1 MSRDTGKIVP
11 MGLLDRLRGGET
23 ATTRAARGGGSL
35 ARDAVAMRD
44 ALDALQREAGGRARR
59 LSLRDAVRG
68 MLDGEIAA
76 PTADVASLRS
86 RDLDAGAFYDRE
98 LAPSWDG
105 LNEAQRAARLDG
117 FFEMCSMFESA
128 DDLTGVPADLAASV
142 RTKTLLL
149 SWAFDDE
156 YGYLP
161 RLARGEALPE

>member
-1 MSRDTGKIVP
+1 
-11 MGLLDRLRGGET
+11 MGLLDRLRGSPGT
-23 ATTRAARGGGSL
+23 APVARSSL
-35 ARDAVAMRD
+35 ARDAVAMRE

-59 LSLRDAVRG
+59 LSLLGAVRD

-76 PTADVASLRS
+76 PTRDMAALRS
-86 RDLDAGAFYDRE
+86 SKVDPDGFYERE

-117 FFEMCSMFESA
+117 FFEMCSLLESSG
-128 DDLTGVPADLAASV
+128 DLAGVPEGMATRV

-149 SWAFDDE
+149 AWAFDDE

-161 RLARGEALPE
+161 RLARGEALPR

>member
-1 MSRDTGKIVP
+1 
-11 MGLLDRLRGGET
+11 MGLLDRLRGSENG
-23 ATTRAARGGGSL
+23 AANSPGGGRSL
-35 ARDAVAMRD
+35 ARDAVAMRE
-44 ALDALQREAGGRARR
+44 ALDALQREAGGRATR
-59 LSLRDAVRG
+59 LRLRDAVRD

-76 PTADVASLRS
+76 PTADVASLRG
-86 RDLDAGAFYDRE
+86 RDLDADAFYERE

-117 FFEMCSMFESA
+117 FFEMCAMFESA
-128 DDLTGVPADLAASV
+128 DDLTGVPADLAANV
-142 RTKTLLL
+142 RPKTLLL